1 MSARR
6 ALARIAPLGAVLAAA
21 GAVFLGAAQEAPRE
35 VEPQTLTRRV
45 GRVTLTLAP
54 RHAHAGGLLAVRLTS
69 SARLG
74 SANAILDGRR
84 VPFYPTPR
92 GSRAL
97 LPIGVAASPGPA
109 TLGVEIL
116 GRRSRQRIPV
126 ELIVAARAYPSRSLT
141 VPPGQQDTP
150 RRAEAV
156 RDGRLLLEALR
167 GLTSSALASDRFV
180 APVAGVPGR
189 GFGSASS
196 FVGLDPALSV
206 EQVFDSVAG
215 AYHHGADYDTPV
227 DAPVRAPAD
236 GRVVLATR
244 LTLSGWT
251 LVIDHGE
258 AVASLLAHLGSLSV
272 VPGQTVRAGEV
283 VARSGQSGFS
293 AWPHVHWGTYVH
305 AVPVDPEVFLA
316 GLAD

>member
-6 ALARIAPLGAVLAAA
+6 ALARAALLGV
-21 GAVFLGAAQEAPRE
+21 VGAALLRAAQAAPQEAE
-35 VEPQTLTRRV
+35 AQALTRHV
-45 GRVTLTLAP
+45 GRVTLVLAP
-54 RHAHAGGLLAVRLTS
+54 RHARVGGLLVVRLTS

-97 LPIGVAASPGPA
+97 LPIGVAASPGAA

-126 ELIVAARAYPSRSLT
+126 ELTLAPRAYPSRSLT
-141 VPPGQQDTP
+141 VPPGQQDAP

-167 GLTSSALASDRFV
+167 GLTSSALASDRFL
-180 APVAGVPGR
+180 APVAGAPGR
-189 GFGSASS
+189 GFGTASS
-196 FVGLDPALSV
+196 FVGLDPALGV

-215 AYHHGADYDTPV
+215 AYHHGADYDTP
-227 DAPVRAPAD
+227 AETPVRAPAD
-236 GRVVLATR
+236 GRVVLAAR
-244 LTLSGWT
+244 LTLSGFT

-258 AVASLLAHLGSLSV
+258 AVASVLAHLGSLSA

-305 AVPVDPEVFLA
+305 AVPVDPEVFLE
-316 GLAD
+316 GLGD